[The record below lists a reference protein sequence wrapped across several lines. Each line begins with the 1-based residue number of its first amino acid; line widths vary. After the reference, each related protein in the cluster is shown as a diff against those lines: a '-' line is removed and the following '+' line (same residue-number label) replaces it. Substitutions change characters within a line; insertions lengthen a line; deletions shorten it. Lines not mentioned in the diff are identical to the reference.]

1 MHTNR
6 VPIIQCVAQH
16 VRDGEVLDVYK
27 IVADI
32 APSYPGMPE
41 DRLEKIVSEEVV
53 RAGGNAFWNRTVAK

>member
-6 VPIIQCVAQH
+6 VPIIQRVAQH

-32 APSYPGMPE
+32 SPSYPDLTE
-41 DRLEKIVSEEVV
+41 DRLEQIVSEEVV
-53 RAGGNAFWNRTVAK
+53 RAGGNAFWNRVVDE